1 MQNFNEYARS
11 AGDRNGK
18 NDAGGKSGA
27 TGGSGGLFETVS
39 RLSREFDGKSQKDLL
54 RAIYKEAEKNKRAG
68 ILTNAEI
75 DNFVAVLSQILD
87 DKKRGYL
94 KKIAEEL
101 KKI

>member
-11 AGDRNGK
+11 AGEKNGK
-18 NDAGGKSGA
+18 DGGAPNG
-27 TGGSGGLFETVS
+27 TGGLFETVS

-68 ILTNAEI
+68 TLTNAEI
-75 DNFVAVLSQILD
+75 DNFVAVLSQVLD